1 MLSSLILKLFVPGSK
16 NGLTPALRV
25 RCGIVSGIT
34 GIVCNIVLVII
45 KLTLAAFTGSIA
57 VAADAVNNLSDAGSG
72 VITVAGFRLSS
83 QPPDAEHPF
92 GHGRTEYI
100 AALIVALLIVGLG
113 ISFLKDSVVALF
125 RPSPIAANN
134 LTIIIFCATIII
146 KCWMFFFFRKVA
158 KLINSEVIK
167 AAAYDSLS
175 DCLGTGVVAG
185 SLICSRY
192 TAFPVDGCAGIIVAL
207 MILWAGGNVLK
218 ETFSKL
224 LGEPP
229 DHELVSKLKAT
240 ILATPGI
247 DGVLLGNDWGSQ
259 RDMLMSPET
268 WREMLA
274 PGARREYDVIREAGL
289 DIWIHSCGNIRQI
302 IPDLID
308 MGAQVLNPIQPECM
322 DIYELKDTFGDQM
335 TFWGGISTQHT
346 LPFGTPEE
354 VEAEVRRVT
363 AHMSQNG
370 GYILAAGQGIQAD
383 VPFENLCTLIDIA
396 NEIT

>member
-229 DHELVSKLKAT
+229 DSELVSKLKAT

-247 DGVLLGNDWGSQ
+247 DGVH
-259 RDMLMSPET
+259 
-268 WREMLA
+268 
-274 PGARREYDVIREAGL
+274 
-289 DIWIHSCGNIRQI
+289 DIMIHNYGENS
-302 IPDLID
+302 
-308 MGAQVLNPIQPECM
+308 
-322 DIYELKDTFGDQM
+322 YF
-335 TFWGGISTQHT
+335 
-346 LPFGTPEE
+346 
-354 VEAEVRRVT
+354 VT
-363 AHMSQNG
+363 AHAEISSNGDRFSAHDILESAEVAVAKAMPVHLLLHGDPYNKENPEVILWRSRMENTLSGFDSQLKLYDFRLKKDDNGQLAAISFHLLIPHKYAMSESEITAELEQRMSEFQNG
-370 GYILAAGQGIQAD
+370 LKLHIRFINS
-383 VPFENLCTLIDIA
+383 FI
-396 NEIT
+396 